1 MRRNIFH
8 SICKIFSK
16 SVCVRE
22 YNKSNVLACVMVG
35 EGLSNVV
42 GVRILTFIK
51 YSFYEKICILLKE
64 NLT

>member
-1 MRRNIFH
+1 M
-8 SICKIFSK
+8 CE
-16 SVCVRE
+16 RE
-22 YNKSNVLACVMVG
+22 YNKSSVLACVMVA